1 MNEIISV
8 EPTSLPTRRQLHT
21 QLENISMPADAKVAI
36 AELIDMTANVGVRV
50 IEIGRRIV
58 AFAFELMRQ
67 FPNLAFCAIIALLL
81 NALIAAI
88 PLLGPLLQALIGPLI
103 LAGGV
108 GLGAL
113 LELRDGDLRGR
124 VDLLTRQFEAILN

>member
-1 MNEIISV
+1 MNEIISL
-8 EPTSLPTRRQLHT
+8 EPAKLPTRRQLHR
-21 QLENISMPADAKVAI
+21 QLDNLTMPSDAKVAI
-36 AELIDMTANVGVRV
+36 AELIDMTAEAGDRV
-50 IEIGRRIV
+50 VEIGRRIV

-81 NALIAAI
+81 NALIATI
-88 PLLGPLLQALIGPLI
+88 PLLGPLLQALVGPLI

-124 VDLLTRQFEAILN
+124 VDLLTHQFEAIWA